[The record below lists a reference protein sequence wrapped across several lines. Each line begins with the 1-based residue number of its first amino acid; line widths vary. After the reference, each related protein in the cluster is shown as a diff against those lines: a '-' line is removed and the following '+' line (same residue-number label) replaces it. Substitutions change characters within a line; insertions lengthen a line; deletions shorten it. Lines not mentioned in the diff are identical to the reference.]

1 MKTKTKEE
9 LENHNKKL
17 IIDKLFLISELQEL
31 QEQNKKLKQQLQLI
45 YNSNLFTN

>member
-1 MKTKTKEE
+1 MKAKTKEE

-17 IIDKLFLISELQEL
+17 IIDKLFLLSELQEL
-31 QEQNKKLKQQLQLI
+31 QEQKRKLKQQLELI

>member
-1 MKTKTKEE
+1 MQVKTMEE

>member
-1 MKTKTKEE
+1 MQVKTMEE

-17 IIDKLFLISELQEL
+17 IIDKLFLLSELQEL

-45 YNSNLFTN
+45 YNSNLFVN